1 MWQKIFACIFDKR
14 EKHAKRLSGRWGKP
28 PLATASPF
36 QHIICSHGG
45 TMTNKRS
52 YFPAIALI
60 VLAIFMGSGKCHAQL
75 GGNFMEYQVVGSD
88 TVYFD
93 FLKPARVW
101 QRQPKQK
108 GREWR
113 KYYRLV
119 HNFSK
124 VYPYALEAKD
134 LMIEVDRTF
143 EENDLSRRKKDKY
156 INSIQKDL
164 LDRYEPVL
172 RKMTVSQGKVL
183 IKLISRETGF
193 TPYDIIKNYKSGMAA
208 GFWQGIAKMFTGDLK
223 VAFDPSREEDKAL
236 EELVKIWETD
246 DFAGFYWSIFGEY
259 PKVPVLPTSKK
270 KGKG

>member
-1 MWQKIFACIFDKR
+1 
-14 EKHAKRLSGRWGKP
+14 
-28 PLATASPF
+28 
-36 QHIICSHGG
+36 
-45 TMTNKRS
+45 MTRKTS
-52 YFPAIALI
+52 YISAVIAL
-60 VLAIFMGSGKCHAQL
+60 VLSFLFAGSTCRAQL
-75 GGNFMEYQVVGSD
+75 KGNFMEYQVVGQD

-93 FLKPARVW
+93 FLTPARVW
-101 QRQPKQK
+101 ERQPKQK

-134 LMIEVDRTF
+134 IKTEVDRAF
-143 EENDLSRRKKDKY
+143 AEDGLSNRKKDKY

-172 RKMTVSQGKVL
+172 RSMTVSQGKVL
-183 IKLISRETGF
+183 IKLISRETGL
-193 TPYDIIKNYKSGMAA
+193 TPYDIIKTYKNGVAA

-223 VAFDPSREEDKAL
+223 VAYDPSRDEDRAI
-236 EELVKIWETD
+236 EELVQIWETD

>member
-1 MWQKIFACIFDKR
+1 MTRKTSY
-14 EKHAKRLSGRWGKP
+14 LS
-28 PLATASPF
+28 A
-36 QHIICSHGG
+36 I
-45 TMTNKRS
+45 
-52 YFPAIALI
+52 IAL
-60 VLAIFMGSGKCHAQL
+60 VLSLSFAVSTCRAQL
-75 GGNFMEYQVVGSD
+75 KGNFLEYQVVGQD

-93 FLKPARVW
+93 FLTPARVW
-101 QRQPKQK
+101 VRQPKQK

-134 LMIEVDRTF
+134 IKAEVDKTF
-143 EENDLSRRKKDKY
+143 AENGLSNRKKDKY
-156 INSIQKDL
+156 INAIQKDL
-164 LDRYEPVL
+164 LDRYDPVL
-172 RKMTVSQGKVL
+172 RSMTVSQGKVL
-183 IKLISRETGF
+183 IKLISRETGL
-193 TPYDIIKNYKSGMAA
+193 TPYEIIKTYKSSVAA

-223 VAFDPSREEDKAL
+223 VAFDPSRDEDSAI
-236 EELVKIWETD
+236 EELVQIWETD

>member
-1 MWQKIFACIFDKR
+1 MTKKSAYFIV
-14 EKHAKRLSGRWGKP
+14 L
-28 PLATASPF
+28 LATSLL
-36 QHIICSHGG
+36 SLLLTGG
-45 TMTNKRS
+45 ECR
-52 YFPAIALI
+52 
-60 VLAIFMGSGKCHAQL
+60 AQL
-75 GGNFMEYQVVGSD
+75 RGNFMEYQVVGQD

-93 FLKPARVW
+93 FLTPSRVW
-101 QRQPKQK
+101 VRQPKQK

-124 VYPYALEAKD
+124 VYPYAIEAKD
-134 LMIEVDRTF
+134 LMMEVDKTF
-143 EENDLSRRKKDKY
+143 DEKDLSRRKKDKY

-172 RKMTVSQGKVL
+172 KQMTVSQGKVL
-183 IKLISRETGF
+183 IKLISRETGL
-193 TPYDIIKNYKSGMAA
+193 TPYDIIKNYKSSVAA

-223 VAFDPSREEDKAL
+223 VAFDPQKDEDRAI
-236 EELVKIWETD
+236 EELVQIWETD